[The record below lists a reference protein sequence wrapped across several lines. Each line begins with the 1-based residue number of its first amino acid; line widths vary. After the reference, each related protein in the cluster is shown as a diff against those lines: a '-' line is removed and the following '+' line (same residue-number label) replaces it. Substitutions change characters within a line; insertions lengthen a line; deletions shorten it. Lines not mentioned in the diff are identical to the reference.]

1 MGTLAPSSPKACC
14 VFDVVPQT
22 NSSTDTT
29 MADTR
34 AKKSGIGAE
43 IDKKLEERYDQE
55 EAAGVT
61 EAILIWINAILSGE
75 HDSIPN
81 KDQKELHRCLKDGVM
96 LCKLINKLLA
106 SESKG
111 KVSFQKKVASPFVA
125 MGNME
130 SFNKGCTDY
139 GLSKEFLFQSTDLW
153 EGRKGPFL
161 NVINCI
167 HSLGFLANSKGF
179 EHTYTGEQTKY
190 LDNE

>member
-1 MGTLAPSSPKACC
+1 MSE
-14 VFDVVPQT
+14 
-22 NSSTDTT
+22 N
-29 MADTR
+29 TR

-43 IDKKLEERYDQE
+43 IDRKLEERYDQE

-61 EAILIWINAILSGE
+61 NAIMIWLNAVLQGE

-81 KDQKELHRCLKDGVM
+81 SSQKELHRCLKDGVL

-106 SESKG
+106 SEGKG

-130 SFNKGCTDY
+130 SFNKGCLEY
-139 GLSKEFLFQSTDLW
+139 QLSKEFLFQSTDLW

-161 NVINCI
+161 NVVNCI
-167 HSLGFLANSKGF
+167 HSLGFHANSKGF
-179 EHTYTGEQTKY
+179 QPTYTGEQTKY
-190 LDNE
+190 LDLE